1 MTTEN
6 RDELAEVRSS
16 LRETWPSLT
25 ADDVG
30 GLPRNRSEA
39 AAAIS
44 EKTGRPVQEIETT
57 LSSLFG
63 LSPERQDPGQS
74 ED

>member
-6 RDELAEVRSS
+6 RDGLAEVRSS

-25 ADDVG
+25 AEDIG

-44 EKTGRPVQEIETT
+44 EKTGRPLQEIETT
-57 LSSLFG
+57 LSGLFG
-63 LSPERQDPGQS
+63 LNPERHDPGRS
-74 ED
+74 TD